1 MFCSKNL
8 DKTVEKNL
16 WDKYSIEE
24 VIIALLSWGYGSGE
38 ELSQYLR
45 ENGLTKEEISQ
56 TFYLLNK
63 ALSKP
68 EGVEENNQIA

>member
-1 MFCSKNL
+1 M

-24 VIIALLSWGYGSGE
+24 VIISLLFWGYGSGE

-63 ALSKP
+63 ALSKS